1 MLRYLT
7 AGESHG
13 PALTVVIEGLPANIP
28 LRKADIDFWLAERQ
42 KGHGR
47 GGRMKIEKDQVRIL
61 SGLRD
66 GKTLGSPLAL
76 LIENRDW
83 ENWKKIMD
91 PELGSPNHMRVVSIS
106 RPRPGHADLA
116 GGLKYD
122 QRDLRNI
129 LERASARETT
139 ARVAAGAVAM
149 ALLGQFDIE
158 LATHVVSLG
167 GVDVKGQASFGQILS
182 RTFDSPVRCADPR
195 AAKLMIK
202 RIDQVKSAG
211 DSLGGVFEV
220 RAKGLPIGLGSHV
233 QWDRKLDGR
242 LTQAL
247 MSIQSVKG
255 VEVGQ
260 GFLSSRL
267 QGSRVHDEIFYR
279 RGAYGHRTNNAGGIE
294 GGMSNGEE
302 LRVRAA
308 MKPIPTLLKPLR
320 SVDTRTHQAFR
331 AKYERSDVCTVPAG
345 AVVGLAVVAFTL
357 ADAFLEKFGGDSLAE
372 TRRHWQSYQ
381 RYLKT
386 R

>member
-13 PALTVVIEGLPANIP
+13 PALTVLIEGLPAGVP

-76 LIENRDW
+76 LVENRDW

-91 PELGSPNHMRVVSIS
+91 PEAGSPNHMRVVSIS

-122 QRDLRNI
+122 QEDLRNI

-139 ARVAAGAVAM
+139 ARVAAGAVAA
-149 ALLGQFDIE
+149 ALLAQFDVE
-158 LATHVVSLG
+158 LAAHVISLG
-167 GVDVKGQASFGQILS
+167 GVDTKGAPSFEQLRKLS
-182 RTFDSPVRCADPR
+182 FLSPVRCADAH
-195 AAKLMIK
+195 AAKAMIR
-202 RIDQVKSAG
+202 RIDQAKAAG

-220 RAKGLPIGLGSHV
+220 RAKGLPVGLGSHV
-233 QWDRKLDGR
+233 QWDRKLDAR
-242 LTQAL
+242 LAQAL

-255 VEVGQ
+255 VELGM
-260 GFLSSRL
+260 GFQSGRL
-267 QGSRVHDEIFYR
+267 PGSKVHDEIAYR
-279 RGAYGHRTNNAGGIE
+279 RGRYAHLSNNAGGIE

-302 LRVRAA
+302 LCVRAC

-320 SVDTRTHQAFR
+320 SVDMRTHQAFR

-345 AVVGLAVVAFTL
+345 AVVGLAVVALTL
-357 ADAFLEKFGGDSLAE
+357 ADAFLEKFGGDSLGE
-372 TRRHWQSYQ
+372 TRRNWQG
-381 RYLKT
+381 YLRQLKA